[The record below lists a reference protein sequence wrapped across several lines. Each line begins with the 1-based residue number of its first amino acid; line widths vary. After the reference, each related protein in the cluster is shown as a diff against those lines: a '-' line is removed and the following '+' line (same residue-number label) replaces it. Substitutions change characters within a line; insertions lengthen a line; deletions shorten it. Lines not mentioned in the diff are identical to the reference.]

1 LPVGTITA
9 IVGSAAGLLLLAA
22 VGLLVWLRLVV
33 QLRPKWQREKELLA
47 NRRKGVPCGA
57 PATIVVTD
65 IEQFSALMQLNPQLT
80 TRALGGVRGGECPG
94 RHWTVIGLLLH
105 CTCSRSCFTQQCLV
119 SNPHTCRLLRSS
131 GVACSQNARV
141 EW

>member
-1 LPVGTITA
+1 MLLQGYAPSWSQNNTLLTCTPKSFALPVGTITA
-9 IVGSAAGLLLLAA
+9 IVSGVAGLLLLAA

-65 IEQFSALMQLNPQLT
+65 IEDFSALMQLNAQLT
-80 TRALGGVRGGECPG
+80 TRALGGLRGVLYQG
-94 RHWTVIGLLLH
+94 W
-105 CTCSRSCFTQQCLV
+105 
-119 SNPHTCRLLRSS
+119 
-131 GVACSQNARV
+131 
-141 EW
+141 